1 MADASHEPE
10 RFDPG
15 HDDGSA
21 APQDWSNAF
30 AALPMEAPPR
40 DLWPTLAARMP
51 AAPAAAPRR
60 SRPWPYG
67 IVLAASLCVLALGAN
82 ALLSR
87 LESTSDAAPVAQR
100 TPAADA
106 TPAAPAPANT
116 ADAAR
121 SAIATTT
128 APATEMAAIATPASA
143 RALQTTPPRIEPP
156 QTRPAHT
163 APQVAT
169 ALPQRPRHRPQR
181 HGPKRPLRTTPASGL
196 TVPVERRMA
205 ERAPDAQTPSTALPT
220 PAVTPSAPA
229 ASVATGS
236 SLAALH
242 AESATWEDLLQL
254 TRDPRV
260 GSGPSALLAG
270 ELDAALAQIDAAL
283 ALPDLDAA
291 EEARLWQARV
301 DTLREAVRF
310 ETGVRTLASEG
321 QRYEG
326 ALVDVD

>member
-51 AAPAAAPRR
+51 AAPAAAQRR

-87 LESTSDAAPVAQR
+87 LESTSDAA
-100 TPAADA
+100 
-106 TPAAPAPANT
+106 
-116 ADAAR
+116 R
-121 SAIATTT
+121 SAIAPTT
-128 APATEMAAIATPASA
+128 APATETAAIASPASA
-143 RALQTTPPRIEPP
+143 PSLQTTPPRIEPP

-205 ERAPDAQTPSTALPT
+205 ERASNAQTPSTALPT
-220 PAVTPSAPA
+220 PAGTPSAPA
-229 ASVATGS
+229 ASVATNT

-242 AESATWEDLLQL
+242 AESAAWEDLLQL

-270 ELDAALAQIDAAL
+270 EMDAALAQIDAAL